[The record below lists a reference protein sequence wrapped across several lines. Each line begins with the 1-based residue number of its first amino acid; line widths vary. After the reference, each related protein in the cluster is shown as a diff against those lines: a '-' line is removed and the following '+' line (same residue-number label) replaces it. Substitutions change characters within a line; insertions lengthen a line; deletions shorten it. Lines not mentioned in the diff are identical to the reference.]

1 MDVLLP
7 DPLTFGFK
15 LVRDGSDSDNLDPV
29 KESDLP
35 ESPTSKSFVLAHEMI
50 PMVVVVRNNTKD
62 MIKIN
67 LNITCRDVAGE
78 NCVDGTKS
86 TVLWTGNCHTPNF
99 DQGSP
104 FNFLFYVLFK
114 THFIRC

>member
-1 MDVLLP
+1 LAS
-7 DPLTFGFK
+7 K
-15 LVRDGSDSDNLDPV
+15 LDRDGSDSDNLDPV

-35 ESPTSKSFVLAHEMI
+35 ESPMSKSSVLAHEMT

-86 TVLWTGNCHTPNF
+86 TVLWTGNI
-99 DQGSP
+99 Q
-104 FNFLFYVLFK
+104 FLFAFCYFMA
-114 THFIRC
+114 FIWLSNMYCLAKINSFFRCPE

>member
-15 LVRDGSDSDNLDPV
+15 LLREGFESDSPDPV

-35 ESPTSKSFVLAHEMI
+35 ESRASKSSVLAHEMT

-67 LNITCRDVAGE
+67 LNITCRDVSGE

-86 TVLWTGNCHTPNF
+86 TVLWTGNNL
-99 DQGSP
+99 
-104 FNFLFYVLFK
+104 FLFAFFCNWK
-114 THFIRC
+114 TFIWDSNIVY